1 MKVEKCAIN
10 FEKPGP
16 VILLNTYSGTISLE
30 NAELLIA
37 DDNSKLE
44 IIGMERKY
52 INVMPQWHGLDC
64 EYEFELNSPKFAEI
78 DFTETFNQKRI
89 KTTTVGFFN
98 KKTIKIIRAP
108 SLLLSRTRIN
118 KKYDV
123 YGNFSFVSEIKEQ
136 E

>member
-1 MKVEKCAIN
+1 M
-10 FEKPGP
+10 
-16 VILLNTYSGTISLE
+16 SL
-30 NAELLIA
+30 A

-108 SLLLSRTRIN
+108 SLLLSKTRIK
-118 KKYDV
+118 KKYEF
-123 YGNFSFVSEIKEQ
+123 YGNFSIVSEVKEQ